1 MDRRGFICAG
11 AALALVP
18 LLRQA
23 WAAQPPAVDH
33 AAMGHGGMGAAA
45 ETMPAAAA
53 LGLPAGLALPALP
66 LLRNQSALPGVFSA
80 ALSAGAQALPL
91 LPGKPATVFWSYN
104 GQVPGPTIEVFEG
117 DELRLHFENRLSQP
131 TTIHW
136 HGLPIPADQDGNPQ
150 DPVPP
155 GGSREYRFTL
165 PQGCAGSYWYHPH
178 PHGHTA
184 EQVYRGL
191 AGVFVVK
198 SRSDPLAHLPEQ
210 RLVLSDLKL
219 DADGKIAANSEADRM
234 DGREGQFLLVNGAWR
249 PHLTLGVGERQRW
262 RVWNASSARVLKL
275 ALPGHELELVGS
287 DGGLLQRPRRIDSL
301 TLPPG
306 ARAELVVTGR
316 FEPGH
321 GAGLLALP
329 YRRGKMMSAEQDA
342 SLTLLELRRGAV
354 AKATAPLPARLREI
368 QPLGAPA
375 VRRRVVLSED
385 MANPAAMFLINGK
398 TFDMERADFLGKV
411 GAVEEWEIVNEADMD
426 HPFHIHGTQFQALAR
441 RKDGVW
447 REEPFLAWRDVANV
461 SAGETLRLRFRQDMP
476 GLRMFH
482 CHILEHED
490 AGMMGMLRV
499 EA

>member
-1 MDRRGFICAG
+1 MDRRGFIGAG
-11 AALALVP
+11 AALALAP

-23 WAAQPPAVDH
+23 WAATPAAADH
-33 AAMGHGGMGAAA
+33 AAMGHGAMAVAA
-45 ETMPAAAA
+45 ETAPAAAS
-53 LGLPAGLALPALP
+53 LGLPFGGALPELP
-66 LLRNQSALPGVFSA
+66 LLPNQSALAGLFQA
-80 ALSAGAQALPL
+80 GLSAGTQAVPL

-104 GQVPGPTIEVFEG
+104 GLVPGPGIEVFEG
-117 DELRLHFENRLSQP
+117 DEVRLHFENHLSQP

-150 DPVPP
+150 DPVAP
-155 GGSREYRFTL
+155 GQSREYRFTL
-165 PQGCAGSYWYHPH
+165 PEGSAGSYWYHPH

-184 EQVYRGL
+184 EQVYMGL

-198 SRSDPLAHLPEQ
+198 SRNDPLAHLPER

-219 DADGKIAANSEADRM
+219 DADGRIAANSEADRM
-234 DGREGQFLLVNGAWR
+234 DGREGQFVLVNGAWQ
-249 PHLTLGVGERQRW
+249 PQMSLGVGERQRW
-262 RVWNASSARVLKL
+262 RVWNATSARVLKL
-275 ALPGHELELVGS
+275 ALPGHDLDLVGS
-287 DGGLLQRPRRIDSL
+287 DGGLLQRPHRVDSVL
-301 TLPPG
+301 LPPG

-316 FEPGH
+316 FASGH

-329 YRRGKMMSAEQDA
+329 YHRGKMMSAEQDA
-342 SLTLLELRRGAV
+342 ALNVLSLRQGPAV
-354 AKATAPLPARLREI
+354 KTAALPQRLREI
-368 QPLGAPA
+368 APLGAPA

-385 MANPAAMFLINGK
+385 MANPRAMFLINGK
-398 TFDMERADFLGKV
+398 TFDMARADFHGKV
-411 GAVEEWEIVNEADMD
+411 GQVEEWDVDNQADMD
-426 HPFHIHGTQFQALAR
+426 HPFHIHGTQFQVLAR
-441 RKDGVW
+441 RKGGVW

-490 AGMMGMLRV
+490 AGMMGMLSV